1 MQVRRGEEAS
11 VNFGY
16 PLDAEPSETLRA
28 KGVFLP
34 EGSSLESF
42 ERQTSATYAL
52 PALEVEDLGGCVE
65 AIFTRVLG
73 VPADSQV
80 RGWIE

>member
-16 PLDAEPSETLRA
+16 PFDAEPSETLRA

-73 VPADSQV
+73 VPTDSQV